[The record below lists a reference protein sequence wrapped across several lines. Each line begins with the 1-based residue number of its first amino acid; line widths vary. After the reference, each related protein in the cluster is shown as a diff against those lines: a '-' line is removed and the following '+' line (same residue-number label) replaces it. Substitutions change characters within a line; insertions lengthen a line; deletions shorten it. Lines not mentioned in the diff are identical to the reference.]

1 MDPNVL
7 IGCANESEINA
18 PNKTPE
24 SEVRLLQEA
33 FTVCS
38 CFQDRDAAGAA
49 ALHLAARFGCA
60 EVIRWLLSVGGG
72 AEVETNCG
80 AVPAHY
86 AAANGDLACLQLLVQ
101 QAPGS
106 VHTIIH
112 LKKAELI

>member
-1 MDPNVL
+1 M
-7 IGCANESEINA
+7 
-18 PNKTPE
+18 
-24 SEVRLLQEA
+24 
-33 FTVCS
+33 CS